1 MDTIQIVGTAA
12 GVLTAV
18 SMLPQLIKIIKEK
31 KADDVS
37 IFMLVMLNTGLILW
51 SIYGFMKDDMP
62 IIFTN
67 CFSILL
73 NITVLVLRIKFSGTK
88 EVSANAVQ
96 HEHA

>member
-1 MDTIQIVGTAA
+1 MDTTQIVGIGA
-12 GVLTAV
+12 GVMTAV

-37 IFMLVMLNTGLILW
+37 IVMLVILNTGLILW
-51 SIYGFMKDDMP
+51 SIYGFMRDDMP
-62 IIFTN
+62 IIVTN

-88 EVSANAVQ
+88 EVSSVSVQ
-96 HEHA
+96 HENA